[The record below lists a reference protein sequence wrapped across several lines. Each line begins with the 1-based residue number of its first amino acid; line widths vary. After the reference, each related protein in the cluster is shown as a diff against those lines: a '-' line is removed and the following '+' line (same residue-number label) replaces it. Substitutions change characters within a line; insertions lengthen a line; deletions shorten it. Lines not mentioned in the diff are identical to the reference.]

1 MTEQSYFDELAA
13 ALSRSGMPESEVAA
27 TVADLSGHL
36 ADSGGTAHEE
46 FGPAPEFA
54 ARLTGGAGGTE
65 PEDPAAE
72 AEHWKW
78 TSDIYADLRM
88 LNQYGGQGWEV
99 ERIDRVGMFV
109 SRRVPGAAMRWEYR
123 REVANNASG
132 RADVTER
139 LAPDGWEP
147 CGHWLFLAYFK
158 RPAAASAGPAAD
170 LAAPPEAPA
179 KRFFLSTKYRRMLA
193 ALAAVLTLYAVA
205 VTGIVL
211 GTDTGL
217 SDLISP
223 GVVVGAVV
231 AGLAGGGFAVWSVRR
246 DVTRETRGA

>member
-1 MTEQSYFDELAA
+1 MTEQSYFDELAK
-13 ALSRSGMPESEVAA
+13 ALRRSGMPEPEVAA

-46 FGPAPEFA
+46 FGPAREFA
-54 ARLTGGAGGTE
+54 ARLTGGAGGTG
-65 PEDPAAE
+65 PGDPAAE
-72 AEHWKW
+72 AESWRW
-78 TSDIYADLRM
+78 TSDIYADLEM

-109 SRRVPGAAMRWEYR
+109 SHRVPGAAMRWEYR
-123 REVANNASG
+123 REVANNATG

-170 LAAPPEAPA
+170 LVAPPAPPP
-179 KRFFLSTKYRRMLA
+179 KRFFLSGKYRRMLA
-193 ALAAVLTLYAVA
+193 ACVALIAFVAVA
-205 VTGIVL
+205 VPVHL
-211 GTDTGL
+211 LVTDADAGDLL
-217 SDLISP
+217 SSETVIGA
-223 GVVVGAVV
+223 GVGSV
-231 AGLAGGGFAVWSVRR
+231 AGLAFAVWGIRR
-246 DVTRETRGA
+246 DIAKGVRSS